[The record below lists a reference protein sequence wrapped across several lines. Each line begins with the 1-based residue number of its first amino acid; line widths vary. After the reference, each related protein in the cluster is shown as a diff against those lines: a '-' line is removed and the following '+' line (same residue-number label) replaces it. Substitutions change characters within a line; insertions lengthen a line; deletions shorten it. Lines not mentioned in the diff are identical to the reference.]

1 MMSLQAEINLLL
13 QSLPALLACH
23 REAEAAPH
31 ATDNA
36 EKPGAEAAT
45 SQISVPETPADG
57 LHKSIISRLAQA
69 CCPSSSA
76 AALLHHCC
84 HFEMA
89 LAHRYEPAEVR
100 YHSHAQEISLQSAL
114 TLCKR
119 NVLRQ

>member
-1 MMSLQAEINLLL
+1 MVMSSQGEINLLL

-36 EKPGAEAAT
+36 EKPGAEAAA

-76 AALLHHCC
+76 ASLLHHCW
-84 HFEMA
+84 HSTKA
-89 LAHRYEPAEVR
+89 RIHRYKPAEVR
-100 YHSHAQEISLQSAL
+100 Y
-114 TLCKR
+114 
-119 NVLRQ
+119 